1 MKIKNILFAVALGGM
16 TLAMAGCGSK
26 KAATE
31 GTSSTVDKHNGGN
44 VQALAFVQKV
54 ANQKVSTKNIVGK
67 MSLNVHMGS
76 KNITVPGSLHMRYG
90 EVIRIQAF
98 IPLLGSEVGRIEFTP
113 DYVLVI
119 DRLHKEYIKE
129 DYNKVDFLKN
139 NGLNFYSLQA
149 LFWNQLF
156 VPGTKSISEAN
167 LMDFGVTETGNSK
180 NITLKKGNLNIVWNA
195 DNANGRISTAKAT
208 YSSLT
213 QGKSSLN
220 WTYSNFK
227 AVAGKMFPAYQKF
240 TFATTAIKNQSN
252 ISLTIDMD
260 GVKTDSKWEAKS
272 EISKRYKKIEATD
285 VFGKLFGAQLK

>member
-54 ANQKVSTKNIVGK
+54 ANQKVSTQNIVGK
-67 MSLNVHMGS
+67 MSLNVQMGS
-76 KNITVPGSLHMRYG
+76 KDITVPGSLHMRYG

-119 DRLHKEYIKE
+119 DRMHKEYIKE

-167 LMDFGVTETGNSK
+167 LMDFGVTEAGNIK
-180 NITLKKGNLNIVWNA
+180 NITLKKGNLNFVWNA
-195 DNANGRISTAKAT
+195 DNTNGRISKAQAT
-208 YSSLT
+208 YSSIS

-272 EISKRYKKIEATD
+272 EISNKYKKIEATD
-285 VFGKLFGAQLK
+285 VFGKLFGAN

>member
-54 ANQKVSTKNIVGK
+54 ANQKVSTQNIVGK
-67 MSLNVHMGS
+67 MSLNVKMGS

-156 VPGTKSISEAN
+156 VPGTRSISEAN

-285 VFGKLFGAQLK
+285 VFGKLFGAQ

>member
-54 ANQKVSTKNIVGK
+54 ANQKVSTQNIVGK
-67 MSLNVHMGS
+67 MSLNVQMGS

-119 DRLHKEYIKE
+119 DRMHKEYIKE

-156 VPGTKSISEAN
+156 MPDTTSISDAN
-167 LMDFGVTETGNSK
+167 LLDFGVTEAGNSK

-285 VFGKLFGAQLK
+285 VFGKLFGAQ

>member
-1 MKIKNILFAVALGGM
+1 MKIKNILFAVALGGI

-54 ANQKVSTKNIVGK
+54 ANQKVSTQNIVGK

>member
-67 MSLNVHMGS
+67 MSLNVKMGS

-119 DRLHKEYIKE
+119 DRMHKEYIKE

-156 VPGTKSISEAN
+156 MLGTTSISDAN
-167 LMDFGVTETGNSK
+167 LLDFGVTDAGNSK

>member
-31 GTSSTVDKHNGGN
+31 GTSSSVDKHNGGN

-54 ANQKVSTKNIVGK
+54 ANQKVSTQNIVGK
-67 MSLNVHMGS
+67 MSLNVQMGS

-156 VPGTKSISEAN
+156 VPGTKSISDAN
-167 LMDFGVTETGNSK
+167 ILDFGVTEAGNSK

>member
-54 ANQKVSTKNIVGK
+54 ANQKVSTQNIVGK
-67 MSLNVHMGS
+67 MSLNVKMGS
-76 KNITVPGSLHMRYG
+76 KDITVPGSLHMRYG

-119 DRLHKEYIKE
+119 DRMHKEYIKE

-156 VPGTKSISEAN
+156 MPGTTSISDAN
-167 LMDFGVTETGNSK
+167 LLDFGVTEAGNSK

-227 AVAGKMFPAYQKF
+227 AVAGKTFPAYQKF

-272 EISKRYKKIEATD
+272 EISKKYKKIEATD
-285 VFGKLFGAQLK
+285 VFGKLFGAQ

>member
-54 ANQKVSTKNIVGK
+54 ANQKVSTQNIVGK
-67 MSLNVHMGS
+67 MSLNVQMGS

-119 DRLHKEYIKE
+119 DRMHKEYIKE

-156 VPGTKSISEAN
+156 MPGTTSISNAN
-167 LMDFGVTETGNSK
+167 LLDFGVTETGNSK

-285 VFGKLFGAQLK
+285 VFGKLFGAQ

>member
-31 GTSSTVDKHNGGN
+31 GTSSSVDKHNGGN

-54 ANQKVSTKNIVGK
+54 ANQKVSTQNIVGK
-67 MSLNVHMGS
+67 MSLNVQMGS

-195 DNANGRISTAKAT
+195 DNAKGRISTAKAT

>member
-54 ANQKVSTKNIVGK
+54 ANQKVSTQNIVGK
-67 MSLNVHMGS
+67 MSLNVKMGS

>member
-67 MSLNVHMGS
+67 MSLNVKMGS

-119 DRLHKEYIKE
+119 DRMHKEYIKE

-167 LMDFGVTETGNSK
+167 LMNFGVTDAGNSK
-180 NITLKKGNLNIVWNA
+180 NITLKKGKLNIVWNA

>member
-31 GTSSTVDKHNGGN
+31 GTSSTVDKHKGGN

-67 MSLNVHMGS
+67 MSLNVQMGS
-76 KNITVPGSLHMRYG
+76 KDITVPGSLHMRYG

-119 DRLHKEYIKE
+119 DRMHKEYIKE

-156 VPGTKSISEAN
+156 MPGTTSISDAN
-167 LMDFGVTETGNSK
+167 LLDFGVTEAGNSK

-227 AVAGKMFPAYQKF
+227 AIAGKMFPAYQKF

-272 EISKRYKKIEATD
+272 EISKKYKKIEATD
-285 VFGKLFGAQLK
+285 VFGKLFGAQ

>member
-1 MKIKNILFAVALGGM
+1 MKIKNILIAVALGGM

-54 ANQKVSTKNIVGK
+54 ANQKVSTQNIVGK
-67 MSLNVHMGS
+67 MSLNVQMGS
-76 KNITVPGSLHMRYG
+76 KDITVPGSLHMRYG

-119 DRLHKEYIKE
+119 DRMHKEYIKE
-129 DYNKVDFLKN
+129 DYNKVDFLKS

-156 VPGTKSISEAN
+156 MPGTTSISDAN
-167 LMDFGVTETGNSK
+167 LLDFGVTEAGNSK

-272 EISKRYKKIEATD
+272 EISKKYKKIEATD

>member
-31 GTSSTVDKHNGGN
+31 GTSSSVDKHNGGN

-54 ANQKVSTKNIVGK
+54 ANQKVSTQNIVGK
-67 MSLNVHMGS
+67 MSLNVQMGS

-119 DRLHKEYIKE
+119 DRMHKEYIKE

-156 VPGTKSISEAN
+156 MPGTTSISDAN
-167 LMDFGVTETGNSK
+167 LLDFGVTETGNSK

-272 EISKRYKKIEATD
+272 EISKKYKKIEATD
-285 VFGKLFGAQLK
+285 VFGKLFGAQ

>member
-67 MSLNVHMGS
+67 MSLNVKMGS

-119 DRLHKEYIKE
+119 DRMHKEYIKE

-156 VPGTKSISEAN
+156 MPGTESISDAN
-167 LMDFGVTETGNSK
+167 LLDFGVTEAGNSK

>member
-1 MKIKNILFAVALGGM
+1 MKIKNILFAVALGGI

-54 ANQKVSTKNIVGK
+54 ANQKVSTQNIVGK
-67 MSLNVHMGS
+67 MSLNVKMGS

-119 DRLHKEYIKE
+119 DRMHKEYIKE

-156 VPGTKSISEAN
+156 VPGTKSITEAN
-167 LMDFGVTETGNSK
+167 LMDFGVTEAGNSK

-240 TFATTAIKNQSN
+240 TFATTSIKNQSN

-285 VFGKLFGAQLK
+285 VFGKLFGAQ

>member
-54 ANQKVSTKNIVGK
+54 ANQKVGTKNIVGK
-67 MSLNVHMGS
+67 MSLNVKMGS

-149 LFWNQLF
+149 LFWNQMF
-156 VPGTKSISEAN
+156 MPGTKSISDAN
-167 LMDFGVTETGNSK
+167 LLDFGVTEAGNSK

-227 AVAGKMFPAYQKF
+227 AVAGKMFPAYQNF

>member
-67 MSLNVHMGS
+67 MSLNVKMGS

-119 DRLHKEYIKE
+119 DRMHKEYIKE

-156 VPGTKSISEAN
+156 MPGTASISDAN
-167 LMDFGVTETGNSK
+167 LLDFGVTEAGNSK

>member
-54 ANQKVSTKNIVGK
+54 ANQKVSTQNIVGK

-119 DRLHKEYIKE
+119 DRMHKEYIKE

-285 VFGKLFGAQLK
+285 VFGKLFGAQSK

>member
-54 ANQKVSTKNIVGK
+54 ANQKVSTQNIVGK

-76 KNITVPGSLHMRYG
+76 KNITVPGSIHMRYG

>member
-54 ANQKVSTKNIVGK
+54 ANQKVSTQNIVGK
-67 MSLNVHMGS
+67 MSLNVQMGS
-76 KNITVPGSLHMRYG
+76 KDITVPGSLHMRYG

-119 DRLHKEYIKE
+119 DRMHKEYIKE

-156 VPGTKSISEAN
+156 VPGTKSISDAN
-167 LMDFGVTETGNSK
+167 LLDFGVTEAGNSK

>member
-54 ANQKVSTKNIVGK
+54 ANQKVSTQNIVGK
-67 MSLNVHMGS
+67 MSLNVQMGS

-195 DNANGRISTAKAT
+195 DNAKGRISTAKAT

>member
-54 ANQKVSTKNIVGK
+54 ANQKVSTQNIVGK

-119 DRLHKEYIKE
+119 DRMHKEYIKE

>member
-54 ANQKVSTKNIVGK
+54 ANQKVSTQNIVGK
-67 MSLNVHMGS
+67 MSLNVQMGS

-119 DRLHKEYIKE
+119 DRMHKEYIKE

-156 VPGTKSISEAN
+156 MPGTTSISDAN
-167 LMDFGVTETGNSK
+167 LLDFGVTEAGNSK

-227 AVAGKMFPAYQKF
+227 AVASKMFPAYQKF

-285 VFGKLFGAQLK
+285 VFGKLFGAQ

>member
-54 ANQKVSTKNIVGK
+54 ANQKVSTQNIVGK
-67 MSLNVHMGS
+67 MSLNVQMGS

-119 DRLHKEYIKE
+119 DRMHKEYIKE

-156 VPGTKSISEAN
+156 MPVTTSISDAN
-167 LMDFGVTETGNSK
+167 LLDFGVTEAGNSK

-285 VFGKLFGAQLK
+285 VFGKLFGAQ

>member
-67 MSLNVHMGS
+67 MSLNVKMGS

-119 DRLHKEYIKE
+119 DRMHKEYIKE

-156 VPGTKSISEAN
+156 MPGTTSISDAN
-167 LMDFGVTETGNSK
+167 LLDFGVTDAGNSK
-180 NITLKKGNLNIVWNA
+180 NITLKKGKLNIVWNA

-227 AVAGKMFPAYQKF
+227 AVAGKMFPAYQRF

>member
-1 MKIKNILFAVALGGM
+1 MKIRNILFAVALGGM

-54 ANQKVSTKNIVGK
+54 ANQKVSTQNIVGK
-67 MSLNVHMGS
+67 MSLNVQMGS

-119 DRLHKEYIKE
+119 DRMHKEYIKE

-156 VPGTKSISEAN
+156 MPGTTSISDAN
-167 LMDFGVTETGNSK
+167 LLDFGVTEAGNSK

-285 VFGKLFGAQLK
+285 VFGKLFGAQ

>member
-31 GTSSTVDKHNGGN
+31 GTSSSVDKHNGGN

-54 ANQKVSTKNIVGK
+54 ANQKVSTQNIVGK
-67 MSLNVHMGS
+67 MSLNVQMGS

-119 DRLHKEYIKE
+119 DRMHKEYIKE

-139 NGLNFYSLQA
+139 NCLNFYSLQA

-156 VPGTKSISEAN
+156 MPGTTSISDAN
-167 LMDFGVTETGNSK
+167 LLDFGVTEAGNSK

-195 DNANGRISTAKAT
+195 DNANGRISAAKAT

-285 VFGKLFGAQLK
+285 VFGKLFGAQ

>member
-54 ANQKVSTKNIVGK
+54 ANQKVSTQNIVGK
-67 MSLNVHMGS
+67 MSLNVQMGS
-76 KNITVPGSLHMRYG
+76 KDITVPGSLHMRYG

-119 DRLHKEYIKE
+119 DRMHKEYIKE

-167 LMDFGVTETGNSK
+167 LMDFGVTEAGNSK
-180 NITLKKGNLNIVWNA
+180 NITLKKGNLNFVWNA
-195 DNANGRISTAKAT
+195 DNTNGRISKAQAT
-208 YSSLT
+208 YSNIS

-220 WTYSNFK
+220 CTYSNFK

-240 TFATTAIKNQSN
+240 TFATTAIKNQRD
-252 ISLTIDMD
+252 ISLTLDMD

-272 EISKRYKKIEATD
+272 EISNKYKKIEATD
-285 VFGKLFGAQLK
+285 VFGKLFGAN

>member
-54 ANQKVSTKNIVGK
+54 ANQKVSTQNIVGK

-119 DRLHKEYIKE
+119 DRIHKEYIKE

-285 VFGKLFGAQLK
+285 VFGKLFGAQ

>member
-54 ANQKVSTKNIVGK
+54 ANQKVSTQNIVGK

-76 KNITVPGSLHMRYG
+76 KNITVPGSLHMKYG

-119 DRLHKEYIKE
+119 DRMHKEYIKE

-285 VFGKLFGAQLK
+285 VFGKLFGAQ

>member
-67 MSLNVHMGS
+67 MSLNVKMGS

-119 DRLHKEYIKE
+119 DRMHKEYIKE

-156 VPGTKSISEAN
+156 MPGTASISDAN
-167 LMDFGVTETGNSK
+167 LLDFGVTEAGNSK

-252 ISLTIDMD
+252 IALTIDMD

>member
-54 ANQKVSTKNIVGK
+54 ANQKVSTQNIVGK
-67 MSLNVHMGS
+67 MSLNVQMGS
-76 KNITVPGSLHMRYG
+76 KDITVPGSLHMRYG

-119 DRLHKEYIKE
+119 DRMHKEYIKE

-167 LMDFGVTETGNSK
+167 LMDFGVTEAGNSK
-180 NITLKKGNLNIVWNA
+180 NITLKKGNLNFVWNA
-195 DNANGRISTAKAT
+195 DNTNGRISKAQAT
-208 YSSLT
+208 YSSIS

-285 VFGKLFGAQLK
+285 VFGKLFGAQ

>member
-54 ANQKVSTKNIVGK
+54 ANQKVSTQNIVGK
-67 MSLNVHMGS
+67 MSLNVQMGS
-76 KNITVPGSLHMRYG
+76 KDITVPGSLHMRYG

-119 DRLHKEYIKE
+119 DRMHKEYIKE

-167 LMDFGVTETGNSK
+167 LMDFGVTEAGNSK
-180 NITLKKGNLNIVWNA
+180 NITLKKGNLNFVWNA
-195 DNANGRISTAKAT
+195 DNTNGRISKAQAT
-208 YSSLT
+208 YSSIS

-240 TFATTAIKNQSN
+240 TFATTASRTRAI
-252 ISLTIDMD
+252 
-260 GVKTDSKWEAKS
+260 
-272 EISKRYKKIEATD
+272 
-285 VFGKLFGAQLK
+285 FP

>member
-31 GTSSTVDKHNGGN
+31 GTSSSVDKHNGGN

-54 ANQKVSTKNIVGK
+54 ANQKVSTQNIVGK
-67 MSLNVHMGS
+67 MSLNVQMGS
-76 KNITVPGSLHMRYG
+76 KNITVPSSLHMRYG

-227 AVAGKMFPAYQKF
+227 AVVGKMFPAYQKF

>member
-54 ANQKVSTKNIVGK
+54 ANQKVSTQNIVGK

-156 VPGTKSISEAN
+156 VPGTRSISEAN
-167 LMDFGVTETGNSK
+167 LMDFGVTEAGNSK

-240 TFATTAIKNQSN
+240 TFATTAIKSQSN

-285 VFGKLFGAQLK
+285 VFGKLFGAQ

>member
-54 ANQKVSTKNIVGK
+54 ANQKVSTQNIVGK
-67 MSLNVHMGS
+67 MSLNVKMGS

-119 DRLHKEYIKE
+119 DRMHKEYIKE

-156 VPGTKSISEAN
+156 MPGTKSISDAN
-167 LMDFGVTETGNSK
+167 LLDFCVTDAGNSK
-180 NITLKKGNLNIVWNA
+180 NITLKKGKLNIVWNA

-285 VFGKLFGAQLK
+285 VFGKLFGAQ

>member
-16 TLAMAGCGSK
+16 TMAMAGCGSK

-31 GTSSTVDKHNGGN
+31 GTSSTVNKHNGGN

-67 MSLNVHMGS
+67 MSLNVKMGS

-119 DRLHKEYIKE
+119 DRMHKEYIKE

-156 VPGTKSISEAN
+156 MPGTASISDAN
-167 LMDFGVTETGNSK
+167 LLDFGVTEAGNSK

>member
-31 GTSSTVDKHNGGN
+31 GTSSTVNKHNGGN

-54 ANQKVSTKNIVGK
+54 ANQKVSTQNIVGK
-67 MSLNVHMGS
+67 MSLNVQMGS

-119 DRLHKEYIKE
+119 DRMHKEYIKE

-156 VPGTKSISEAN
+156 MPGTTSISDAN
-167 LMDFGVTETGNSK
+167 LLDFGVTEAGNSK

-272 EISKRYKKIEATD
+272 EISKKYKKIEATD
-285 VFGKLFGAQLK
+285 VFGKLFGAQ